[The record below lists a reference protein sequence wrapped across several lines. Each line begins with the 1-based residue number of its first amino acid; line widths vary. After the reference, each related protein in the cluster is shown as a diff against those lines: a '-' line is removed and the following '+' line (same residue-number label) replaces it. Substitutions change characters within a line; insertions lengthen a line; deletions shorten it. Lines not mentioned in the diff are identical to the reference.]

1 LQRKHLSKRPDRTL
15 LSGADPVPM
24 RRLRQ
29 SSGFRAA
36 IPVVIGFLVG
46 LGACAPMVPPD
57 RVALTPV
64 DFQDLPGWRK
74 DKIHEAAAAL
84 ARSCLVLAKKPA
96 AAAIGPHGFAGRA
109 ADWRVP
115 CRAIGA
121 QARLRNDADG
131 ARRFFERYFRA
142 YAVRGAEGHDGLFT
156 GYFEITLKG
165 SRRPTARYNV
175 PLYARPPDL
184 VMADLGTFSSAFR
197 GRSIAGRVERGRLI
211 PYADRA
217 AIEKGALVGRG
228 LELAWV
234 DDPVDAFFLEIQ
246 GSGRVRLEDGSVMRV
261 GYAGKNG
268 HAYTAIGRVLVDMGA
283 LKLEAVTMGSIR
295 AWLAANPARARA
307 VLTKNRSFV
316 FFREIQG
323 PGPIGAEGVALS
335 TGRSLAVDRKFL
347 PLGVPLFVAADD
359 PAGRLAPVRRLMVA
373 QDTGGAIRGPVR
385 GDIFFGHGAQAAAT
399 AGQAR
404 LRGRYWILLPVSV
417 PQPQLAGQ

>member
-1 LQRKHLSKRPDRTL
+1 
-15 LSGADPVPM
+15 M
-24 RRLRQ
+24 RRLRR
-29 SSGFRAA
+29 SSAFRFA
-36 IPVVIGFLVG
+36 IPVVIAFFSV
-46 LGACAPMVPPD
+46 LGACAPVVPPD
-57 RVALTPV
+57 RVALSPV
-64 DFQDLPGWRK
+64 DFQDLPGWRE
-74 DKIHEAAAAL
+74 DKIHEAVAAL
-84 ARSCLVLAKKPA
+84 MRSCLVLAKKPA

-115 CRAIGA
+115 CREIGGQA
-121 QARLRNDADG
+121 QLAKDAEG
-131 ARRFFERYFRA
+131 ARRFFERHFRA
-142 YAVRGAEGHDGLFT
+142 YAVRGAEGRDGLFT
-156 GYFEITLKG
+156 GYFEFTLKG

-175 PLYARPPDL
+175 PLYARPRDL
-184 VMADLGTFSSAFR
+184 VAADLGAFSGEFR
-197 GRSIAGRVERGRLI
+197 GRSIAGRVERGRLV

-228 LELAWV
+228 LELVWV

-246 GSGRVRLEDGSVMRV
+246 GSGRVHLDEGSVMRV

-268 HAYTAIGRVLVDMGA
+268 HAYTAIGRVLVKMGA
-283 LKLEAVTMGSIR
+283 LELEAVTMGSIR
-295 AWLAANPARARA
+295 AWLAANPAKARD
-307 VLTKNRSFV
+307 VLIKNRSFV

-323 PGPIGAEGVALS
+323 PGPIGAQGVALS
-335 TGRSLAVDRKFL
+335 AGRSLAVDRKFL

-385 GDIFFGHGAQAAAT
+385 GDIFFGHGARAAAN

-417 PQPQLAGQ
+417 AKPQLAGQ